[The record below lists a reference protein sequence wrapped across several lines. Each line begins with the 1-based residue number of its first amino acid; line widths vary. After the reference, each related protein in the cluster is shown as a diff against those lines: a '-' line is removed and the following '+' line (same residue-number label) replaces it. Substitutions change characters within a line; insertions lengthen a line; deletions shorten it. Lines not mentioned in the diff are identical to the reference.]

1 MGHRLQRF
9 GLARESPSLSQ
20 RMQLRFEDKIYIC
33 GASMACLYPNGQEWG
48 FPGTRYPPFQM
59 AKQYIPPA
67 TWSPVSTNSNGGNF
81 TFTSPAVYVAH
92 RSIDRIV
99 YISSMDV
106 HWPTTFVWG
115 TVTRVRTAG
124 IIPIAASDVFPAR
137 SASSLLTASG
147 VEYAQLVANG
157 SYIPMLDRQPHKKR
171 YTYEPM
177 TFGDLEEPMPAS
189 LYYNARSIDFWGKQ
203 SHWNNNGTRISAQAT
218 PRPIGVEVSVWR
230 SHVRGPVAR

>member
-1 MGHRLQRF
+1 
-9 GLARESPSLSQ
+9 
-20 RMQLRFEDKIYIC
+20 
-33 GASMACLYPNGQEWG
+33 
-48 FPGTRYPPFQM
+48 M

-99 YISSMDV
+99 YISGMDV

-157 SYIPMLDRQPHKKR
+157 SCIPMLDRQPHKKR

-218 PRPIGVEVSVWR
+218 PRPSVWKSLFGGLMCEDPLLADPPIAFQR
-230 SHVRGPVAR
+230 VEPGDNPEPMPKSCPISARPFPRLPEQMSVRMR